1 MRIERRSTCRRLR
14 LTLLPGA
21 ACACLV
27 LAEPS
32 SAQAP
37 TSISGLVRDS
47 AAGIGLFGVEV
58 SLEGTARRALT
69 DEQGAF
75 RLLAP
80 ADAALTLR
88 VRRLGF
94 RPRLVTVSGPADQ
107 VQVQLVATAQSLV
120 PVVVRVERGSYTGR
134 LTGYYQRLERR
145 TQGQFITRADLERDR
160 PAQLTDMLQ
169 RSPGIR
175 ITRGRPGAQSV
186 RMRGRDCRP
195 LIWLDGAPMSA
206 GEVDLDS
213 FSPGSLEGIEMY
225 LGSANAPS
233 RYHAA
238 RGQSECGTIL
248 LWSRETMKGPQATG
262 RAVTPDELEV
272 LLRSSSVFTSDQVD
286 VPVALDAAG
295 GWAVSYPPT
304 MIASGATGTVIAEFV
319 VDTLGRVEWD
329 NFGIVA
335 STHVLFSE
343 AVREAVGGAQ
353 FRPALRKGQRVRQ
366 VVHQPFEFHLSPE
379 TR

>member
-1 MRIERRSTCRRLR
+1 MRIERRSTCRRVR

-21 ACACLV
+21 ACACLG

-47 AAGIGLFGVEV
+47 VAGIGLIGAEV

-80 ADAALTLR
+80 GDGALTLR

-107 VQVQLVATAQSLV
+107 VQVQLVATAQSLM

-233 RYHAA
+233 RYQAA

-262 RAVTPDELEV
+262 RAVTPDELEM
-272 LLRSSSVFTSDQVD
+272 LLRSRSVFTSDQVD
-286 VPVALDAAG
+286 VPVAVDAAG

-353 FRPALRKGQRVRQ
+353 FRSALRKGQRVRQ
-366 VVHQPFEFHLSPE
+366 VVHQPFEFRLPPE